1 MSEDRAGEAAAL
13 LDLDAAECVD
23 LLRGQEVGR
32 LAVSDPRGP
41 VVHPVNYAMVDD
53 IIVVRLHTGTLLS
66 AADGSNVS
74 FQVDDINRVSH
85 SGWSVLVHC
94 LAEKVT
100 PLHSPQQIDA
110 SQSSP
115 SRPWAPGER
124 EELLRLI
131 PHSITG
137 RRIRPA
143 GTSPFQPGAYL

>member
-1 MSEDRAGEAAAL
+1 MSEDRAGEGAAL
-13 LDLDAAECVD
+13 LDLDAAECMD

-53 IIVVRLHTGTLLS
+53 IIVVRLHAGTLLS

-74 FQVDDINRVSH
+74 FQVDINRVSH

-100 PLHSPQQIDA
+100 TRHSWEQIYS

-143 GTSPFQPGAYL
+143 GASPFQPGAYL